1 MNIRNLS
8 YNGAATA
15 LNLLLLLLCV
25 SAYAQTAPESD
36 EQVTRLSRAID
47 ADRAERTPAEKKISE
62 GLLLAIRVLH
72 GKRADEVV
80 PGAPEVQAPPLKT
93 LDNGRI
99 SVDVLGN
106 LTPALEDF
114 IKSQGGEVIAS
125 LPEYRAFALSI
136 PVEMVSALAERSEVE
151 LTQGNGCRNAATASS
166 PSS

>member
-1 MNIRNLS
+1 MFAQYPFRFLLYVSIYFIGLTDEYPQFELQRCRN
-8 YNGAATA
+8 GTQPVAFAPV
-15 LNLLLLLLCV
+15 V

-99 SVDVLGN
+99 SV
-106 LTPALEDF
+106 
-114 IKSQGGEVIAS
+114 
-125 LPEYRAFALSI
+125 
-136 PVEMVSALAERSEVE
+136 
-151 LTQGNGCRNAATASS
+151 
-166 PSS
+166 